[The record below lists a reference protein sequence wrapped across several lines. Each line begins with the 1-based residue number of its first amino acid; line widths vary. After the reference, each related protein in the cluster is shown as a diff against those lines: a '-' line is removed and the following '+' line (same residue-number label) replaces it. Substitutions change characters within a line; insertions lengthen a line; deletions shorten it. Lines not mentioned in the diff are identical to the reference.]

1 MKRGNMNVKVL
12 KKHTNGIIGVGV
24 ELTRK
29 MTIAG
34 KIIYAVVVTN
44 LNTGYHYKILTCD
57 GLGEALKTY
66 KEAIS

>member
-1 MKRGNMNVKVL
+1 MLIGNKNVKVI
-12 KKHTNGIIGVGV
+12 KKHTNDIIGVGV

-44 LNTGYHYKILTCD
+44 LNTGYHYKILTFD

-66 KEAIS
+66 KDAVA